1 MSGVSTSCC
10 TSTTFTSMET
20 SRHLYAHYLRQHD
33 QTSFHDTRLPTVY
46 PQKLNVQSLTYTC
59 CTLLGVYHFSCVKLP
74 SPHFNFVFF
83 FLNDTAPPEISPLPL
98 HAPFPI
104 WPAHLLH
111 QEAVEPPAVALA
123 LAREALLDERGPAP
137 AGGGWPGRRA
147 LPRRAFRRRVLVQ
160 LIAIG
165 RAHV

>member
-1 MSGVSTSCC
+1 MCIQLCRQTPMMLYTRRVNNA
-10 TSTTFTSMET
+10 FFNVY
-20 SRHLYAHYLRQHD
+20 HLLL
-33 QTSFHDTRLPTVY
+33 FLLFLTV
-46 PQKLNVQSLTYTC
+46 P
-59 CTLLGVYHFSCVKLP
+59 TLLHSF
-74 SPHFNFVFF
+74 FFF

-98 HAPFPI
+98 HAAFPI